1 MSEVLNRQMF
11 LQGLQSNSDA
21 LNPNIL
27 DINPSIPV
35 PPPLSMG
42 QRRKLIRAGNYEL
55 LKPNEIY
62 DSKTDQLYTADD
74 DFVNNLT
81 LKGFNLYTIM
91 GDDTLIKGKLVKNQL
106 DKFRKF
112 DEPFY
117 DVNPSRIGLTEPR
130 DLGTGVI
137 DMGLGALR
145 FLEPYARTLTG
156 TLGELTGNL
165 GGTLDLKSAD
175 DDVKLGISGLRMKDD
190 TGLIPSRE
198 DRARYSLSKI
208 ASPAS
213 DIEINQR
220 ALADAKAR
228 GFVPPETS
236 IDDAKL
242 PASFDR
248 DEDTVINR
256 ILKLI
261 DPNALTSDL
270 DKLEEDKP
278 VGFLEEYNRKQ
289 AEKAKKEGTT
299 PEEPSV
305 DEPGK
310 LDGDGKEVLTGGD
323 EERVGGKALADVMNQ
338 ATEFTSG
345 SPTPSPT
352 PAPTP
357 APTGGTTETITTK
370 STTPTTLPKEGM
382 DMGASLAD
390 IFQKISAVPNVKN
403 TLDLLQGGAQTLSA
417 LNLAEEAKEKADTRA
432 YQTAIAKE
440 IAKAKADL
448 NKPLSLREKNTLTDR
463 SLEVDQAVT
472 DFKNTSQNL
481 ALIDRL
487 IELTNDPEIKGWRGF
502 VGKLTTQ
509 VDAFLAA
516 ANETPESFDK
526 LPPRVQFEKLMTVVS
541 QKNIKDILNETGKT
555 ISNIDRD
562 IVDRIMGKITVFTNP
577 AETLKSLQ
585 LAREDSLK
593 NLESYRNKGR
603 TLLGLL
609 KEYDK
614 VPGSAQT
621 ETDVLEQL
629 INFDRKTY
637 RSNLT
642 NENFTSGAGVS
653 YAGAPVY
660 NLSGQ
665 KISD

>member
-11 LQGLQSNSDA
+11 LQGLQSNSDP

-27 DINPSIPV
+27 DRNSSIPV
-35 PPPLSMG
+35 PPPLDMS
-42 QRRKLIRAGNYEL
+42 QRRELIRAGNYEL

>member
-11 LQGLQSNSDA
+11 LQGLQSNSDP

-27 DINPSIPV
+27 DRNYSIPV
-35 PPPLSMG
+35 PPPLDMS
-42 QRRKLIRAGNYEL
+42 QRRELIRAGNYEL

-117 DVNPSRIGLTEPR
+117 GVNPSRIGLTEPR
-130 DLGTGVI
+130 DVGTGVI
-137 DMGLGALR
+137 DLGLGGLR

-175 DDVKLGISGLRMKDD
+175 DDVKLGMSGLRMKDD

-242 PASFDR
+242 PASFDM
-248 DEDTVINR
+248 DG
-256 ILKLI
+256 ILDFAKGLPQKLLQLRGF
-261 DPNALTSDL
+261 DVELKEL
-270 DKLEEDKP
+270 EDKP

-289 AEKAKKEGTT
+289 AKKEGTT

-310 LDGDGKEVLTGGD
+310 LDEDGNEVLTGGD
-323 EERVGGKALADVMNQ
+323 EERVGGEDLADVMNQ

-345 SPTPSPT
+345 SPTP
-352 PAPTP
+352 APTP
-357 APTGGTTETITTK
+357 APAGETTETITTK
-370 STTPTTLPKEGM
+370 STTPTTPTTLPKEGM

-440 IAKAKADL
+440 VAKMKADL

>member
-42 QRRKLIRAGNYEL
+42 QRRELIRAGNYEL

-310 LDGDGKEVLTGGD
+310 LDGDGNEVLTGGD

>member
-11 LQGLQSNSDA
+11 LQGLQSNIDP

-27 DINPSIPV
+27 DRNSSIPV
-35 PPPLSMG
+35 PPPLDMS
-42 QRRKLIRAGNYEL
+42 QRRELIRAGNYEL

-448 NKPLSLREKNTLTDR
+448 NKPLSIREKNTLTDR

-502 VGKLTTQ
+502 IGKLTTQ